1 MTKTRFLAPLAVMA
15 GLAMFAACGGG
26 ETAPSPGNTAG
37 GSESSAPAASG
48 TVVIYTPNEEG
59 MLDALIPAFEKK
71 TGIKAEIVTAGTGE
85 LVQRIRSEAAR
96 PQGDVMFGGG
106 VAQASLNGDLWAD
119 YTSVNDGD
127 MLKLG
132 KNLNG
137 NITPYQADGSN
148 LLVNT
153 DKVGD
158 LVIEGYADLLKPEL
172 KGKIAFG
179 DATQS
184 SSAFAQLTNM
194 LNAMGGGDLNS
205 DAGWTFVEQLVA
217 QLDGKVIGSSSQVG
231 QDTANGEYIVALTY
245 EPLSLNLVNAGL
257 PVKIVYPKEGAVF
270 LPAGMQLIKGGPNPE
285 AGKAFIDYITSE
297 EGQTILANETA
308 GRPLRSGVVKPNLTP
323 LEDIKT
329 LDEDFAF
336 VSENRDALIA
346 RFQKILEQA

>member
-1 MTKTRFLAPLAVMA
+1 MTRTRYLVPLAIAA
-15 GLAMFAACGGG
+15 GPALFAGCGGG
-26 ETAPSPGNTAG
+26 DTAPTPGTTPG
-37 GSESSAPAASG
+37 GDGGTPAASG

-59 MLDALIPAFEKK
+59 MLNALIPAFEAA
-71 TGIKAEIVTAGTGE
+71 TGVKAEIVTAGTGE
-85 LVQRIRSEAAR
+85 LAQRIRSEAAR

-106 VAQASLNGDLWAD
+106 VAQAAINDDLWEA
-119 YTSVNDGD
+119 YTSANDAD
-127 MLKLG
+127 MLELG
-132 KNLNG
+132 KNING

-153 DKVGD
+153 DKIGD
-158 LVIEGYADLLKPEL
+158 LVIEGYADLLQPEL

-205 DAGWTFVEQLVA
+205 DAGWTFVEQLVT

-231 QDTANGEYIVALTY
+231 QDTANGEYLVGLTY

-285 AGKAFIDYITSE
+285 AGKAFIDFITSE
-297 EGQTILANETA
+297 EGQTILANDTA
-308 GRPLRSGVVKPNLTP
+308 GRPLRSGIEKPNLAP
-323 LEDIKT
+323 LEQIKT
-329 LDEDFAF
+329 LDEDFEF
-336 VSENRDALIA
+336 VSENREALIS